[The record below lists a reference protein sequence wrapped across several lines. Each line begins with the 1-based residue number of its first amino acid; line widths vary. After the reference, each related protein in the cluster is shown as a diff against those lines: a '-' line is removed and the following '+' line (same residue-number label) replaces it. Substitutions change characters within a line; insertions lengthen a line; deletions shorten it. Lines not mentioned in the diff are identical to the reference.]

1 MASRYSSLLEKKNYY
16 QCNDNAIFKHSRVTS
31 LDLQQKNI
39 CLRQTNRKNC
49 YEDINYE
56 ELNKVFFCTMK
67 KTVRKF

>member
-1 MASRYSSLLEKKNYY
+1 MASRYSSLLEKQKYY

-39 CLRQTNRKNC
+39 CLRQTNRNNC

-56 ELNKVFFCTMK
+56 ELNKVFCTMK

>member
-1 MASRYSSLLEKKNYY
+1 MASRYSSLLEKKKYY

-39 CLRQTNRKNC
+39 CLRQTNRNNC

-56 ELNKVFFCTMK
+56 ELNKVFFCTIK
-67 KTVRKF
+67 KL